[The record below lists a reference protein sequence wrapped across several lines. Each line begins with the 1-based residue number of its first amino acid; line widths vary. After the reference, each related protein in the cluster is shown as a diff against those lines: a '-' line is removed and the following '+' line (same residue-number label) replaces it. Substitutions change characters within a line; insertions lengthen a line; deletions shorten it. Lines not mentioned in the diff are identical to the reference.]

1 MFGIC
6 VKESEEFKVRDK
18 SLSDHQ
24 LVFSLGKKKMS
35 LNPIYPVPQSLEVIF
50 IP

>member
-24 LVFSLGKKKMS
+24 LVFSLGKKMS
-35 LNPIYPVPQSLEVIF
+35 LNPIYPAPQSLEVIL